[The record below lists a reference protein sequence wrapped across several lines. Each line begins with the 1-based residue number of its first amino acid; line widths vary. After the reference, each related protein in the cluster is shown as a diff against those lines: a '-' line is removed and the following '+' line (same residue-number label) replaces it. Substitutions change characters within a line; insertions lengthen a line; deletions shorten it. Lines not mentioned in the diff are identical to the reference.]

1 MHSIKLFEYR
11 MRIKFNKDLLAVE
24 QNNHTRKIV
33 NVYIFY
39 DLDAWP
45 KILIRNFTIKNC
57 LFGATSIVKN
67 SDNEK
72 YLYSSYG
79 IAFDRKGEW
88 DFDNGS
94 ATNSAMF
101 GVDNS

>member
-1 MHSIKLFEYR
+1 MYTAFLHSIKLSEYR

-24 QNNHTRKIV
+24 QNNHARKIV

-45 KILIRNFTIKNC
+45 KIFLRNFTIKNC
-57 LFGATSIVKN
+57 LFGTTSIVKN
-67 SDNEK
+67 SDKEK

-79 IAFDRKGEW
+79 
-88 DFDNGS
+88 
-94 ATNSAMF
+94 NSAMF

>member
-1 MHSIKLFEYR
+1 

-24 QNNHTRKIV
+24 QNNHARKIV

-45 KILIRNFTIKNC
+45 KIFLRNFTIKNC
-57 LFGATSIVKN
+57 LFGTTSIVKN
-67 SDNEK
+67 SDKEK

-79 IAFDRKGEW
+79 
-88 DFDNGS
+88 
-94 ATNSAMF
+94 NSAMF